1 MFKHL
6 VPFHGDNS
14 SGDEAD
20 DDSRVS
26 NSFDGGENDGDEAA
40 ATAVF
45 AKNDPLAI
53 DAAKARAN

>member
-14 SGDEAD
+14 SGNEAD
-20 DDSRVS
+20 DDSRA
-26 NSFDGGENDGDEAA
+26 NRFDGGENDGDEAA

-53 DAAKARAN
+53 DAAKARAD